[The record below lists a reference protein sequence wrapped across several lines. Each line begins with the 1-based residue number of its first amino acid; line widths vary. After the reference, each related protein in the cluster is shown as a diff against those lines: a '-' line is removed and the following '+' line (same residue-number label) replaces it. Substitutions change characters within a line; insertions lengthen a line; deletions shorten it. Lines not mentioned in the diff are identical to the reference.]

1 MIEVEEHVGLW
12 WHKTLTRMAGQRGHA
27 ASVPLEPL
35 RGELG
40 LLFRALGG
48 AHGLKVDATAG
59 VRHGA
64 RRTVL
69 ERMAGVH
76 TKVELAA
83 VDAQALRL
91 PGLVDAYATAELN
104 LALYRWLTALCAAA
118 PDDGD
123 WVTRNQQ
130 GTMHLLSNYRGLA
143 ASYWLLVQA
152 ELLRRPDP
160 LKLPP
165 DEARTER
172 SIRQALRHP
181 DSTITLIPG
190 ARAPEPVLLWL
201 APCTQRATE
210 LTKKTGA
217 EDDFAQDL
225 ADSPT
230 STKQQDDKRRKA
242 EDADMPERPGGLL
255 LFRPE
260 SIFSW
265 SEYAKVQH
273 DVQENED
280 EDLARAADDL
290 DALSISDDQRSVA
303 RALRMNLDRAAREE
317 AAPASATPAIL
328 LPEWDYK
335 RQTLLPAHCSLRISP
350 MNDAPPA
357 ELPECLRQ
365 EQRRLH
371 HQLALLNPERQV
383 RRRQSHG
390 DEIDLDALIRARTDA
405 GSGQQDCYQQVRR
418 NQRDLSCLLL
428 ADLSL
433 STEAAISEEL
443 RVIDVIRDSLSLFA
457 ESLSETRDRFAL
469 YGFSSRQRHAVSM
482 VELKRFDEGF
492 NAQVRGRIAQI
503 KPAFYTRMGAAI
515 RQSSALL
522 AKEKSRERLLL
533 ILTDGKP
540 NDNDYYEGRY
550 GIEDTRYA
558 LSEARKMGLRP
569 FCVTV
574 DQSAE
579 DYLPHIFG
587 KNSFTIVKR
596 PAELPRRLA
605 LLYAQLTR

>member
-1 MIEVEEHVGLW
+1 MEERVGLW
-12 WHKTLTRMAGQRGHA
+12 WHHMLTRMAGQRAQDA
-27 ASVPLEPL
+27 AVPLEPL

-48 AHGLKVDATAG
+48 AHGLKVDATAA

-64 RRTVL
+64 RRSVI
-69 ERMAGVH
+69 ERMAGVRN
-76 TKVELAA
+76 KVELAD

-91 PGLVDAYATAELN
+91 PSVVDAYATAELN
-104 LALYRWLTALCAAA
+104 QALLRWLTALCAAA
-118 PDDGD
+118 PEQGD
-123 WVTRNQQ
+123 WVTRNQL
-130 GTMHLLSNYRGLA
+130 GTMHLLKNYRGLA

-152 ELLRRPDP
+152 ELQRRPDP
-160 LKLPP
+160 ATLPP
-165 DEARTER
+165 DEAKAEHG
-172 SIRQALRHP
+172 IRQALRHP
-181 DSTITLIPG
+181 DSPVTLLPG
-190 ARAPEPVLLWL
+190 KQAPEPVLLWL
-201 APCTQRATE
+201 APGTRPTARP
-210 LTKKTGA
+210 A
-217 EDDFAQDL
+217 PADASNDDSESA
-225 ADSPT
+225 AG
-230 STKQQDDKRRKA
+230 STKTTQQDDKRRVA
-242 EDADMPERPGGLL
+242 EDADMPERPGGLMM
-255 LFRPE
+255 FRPE

-273 DVQENED
+273 DVQENEE

-290 DALSISDDQRSVA
+290 DRLSVSDDQRSVA
-303 RALRMNLDRAAREE
+303 RALRMNLDRAARAEDAVPVL
-317 AAPASATPAIL
+317 AAPAIL

-335 RQTLLPAHCSLRISP
+335 RQTLLPAHVSLRISTP
-350 MNDAPPA
+350 GNVSAC
-357 ELPECLRQ
+357 ELPERLRQ

-390 DEIDLDALIRARTDA
+390 DDIDLDALIRARTDA
-405 GSGQQDCYQQVRR
+405 GVAQQDCYQQVRR

-433 STEAAISEEL
+433 STEASISDEL

-482 VELKRFDEGF
+482 VELKRFDETF
-492 NAQVRGRIAQI
+492 SATIRGRIEQI

-558 LSEARKMGLRP
+558 LSEARKKGLRP

-574 DQSAE
+574 DQTGE

-587 KNSFTIVKR
+587 KHSFTIVKR

-605 LLYAQLTR
+605 SLYAQLTR

>member
-1 MIEVEEHVGLW
+1 MEEHVGLW

-27 ASVPLEPL
+27 AAVPLEPL
-35 RGELG
+35 RAELG

-48 AHGLKVDATAG
+48 AHGLKVDATAA

-76 TKVELAA
+76 TKVELAG

-91 PGLVDAYATAELN
+91 PGVVDAYATAELN
-104 LALYRWLTALCAAA
+104 QALYRWLTALCTAA
-118 PDDGD
+118 PEDGD
-123 WVTRNQQ
+123 WVTRNQR
-130 GTMHLLSNYRGLA
+130 GTMHLLTHYRGLA
-143 ASYWLLVQA
+143 ASYWQLVQA

-160 LKLPP
+160 AKLPP
-165 DEARTER
+165 DEAQAER

-181 DSTITLIPG
+181 DSPVTLIAG

-201 APCTQRATE
+201 APGARRAAA
-210 LTKKTGA
+210 LAKKPGA
-217 EDDFAQDL
+217 EDDSEQDP
-225 ADSPT
+225 AASPT
-230 STKQQDDKRRKA
+230 RSKQQDDKRRVA
-242 EDADMPERPGGLL
+242 EDAEMPDRPGGLMM
-255 LFRPE
+255 FRPE

-273 DVQENED
+273 DVQENEE

-290 DALSISDDQRSVA
+290 DTLSVSDDQRSVA

-317 AAPASATPAIL
+317 AAPTLATPAIL
-328 LPEWDYK
+328 LPEWDYRRK
-335 RQTLLPAHCSLRISP
+335 TLLPDHCSLRISS
-350 MNDAPPA
+350 MLDAPPC
-357 ELPECLRQ
+357 ELPERLRR

-371 HQLALLNPERQV
+371 QQLALLKPERQV

-405 GSGQQDCYQQVRR
+405 GAAQQDCYQQVRR

-457 ESLSETRDRFAL
+457 ESLADTRDRFAL

-482 VELKRFDEGF
+482 VELKRFDENF
-492 NAQVRGRIAQI
+492 NANIRGRIAQI

-558 LSEARKMGLRP
+558 LSEARKQGLRP

-574 DQSAE
+574 DQTAE

-587 KNSFTIVKR
+587 KHSFTIVKR

>member
-1 MIEVEEHVGLW
+1 MEERVGLW
-12 WHKTLTRMAGQRGHA
+12 WHHALTRMAGQRAHA
-27 ASVPLEPL
+27 AAVSLEPL
-35 RGELG
+35 RSELG

-48 AHGLKVDATAG
+48 AHGLKVDATAA

-64 RRTVL
+64 RRTVI

-76 TKVELAA
+76 TKVELAT

-91 PGLVDAYATAELN
+91 PGVVDAYATAGLN

-118 PDDGD
+118 PAQGD
-123 WVTRNQQ
+123 WVTRNQL
-130 GTMHLLSNYRGLA
+130 GTMHLLENYRGLA
-143 ASYWLLVQA
+143 ASYWQLVQA
-152 ELLRRPDP
+152 ELQRRPDP
-160 LKLPP
+160 AKLPP
-165 DEARTER
+165 DEAQAER
-172 SIRQALRHP
+172 CIRQALRHP
-181 DSTITLIPG
+181 DSPVTLIRG

-201 APCTQRATE
+201 APHGGDAKSGGQTKESQGDSATS
-210 LTKKTGA
+210 A
-217 EDDFAQDL
+217 
-225 ADSPT
+225 T
-230 STKQQDDKRRKA
+230 SSKQQDKKRRAADDA
-242 EDADMPERPGGLL
+242 EMPERPGGLL
-255 LFRPE
+255 IFRPE

-273 DVQENED
+273 DVQENEE

-290 DALSISDDQRSVA
+290 DTLSVSDDQRPVA
-303 RALRMNLDRAAREE
+303 RALRMNLDRAPREE
-317 AAPASATPAIL
+317 SAPDSVAPAIL

-335 RQTLLPAHCSLRISP
+335 RQTLLPAHCSLRISD
-350 MNDAPPA
+350 MRDAPPC
-357 ELPECLRQ
+357 ELPERLGR

-390 DEIDLDALIRARTDA
+390 DDIDLDALIRARTDA
-405 GSGQQDCYQQVRR
+405 GVAQQDCYQHVRR
-418 NQRDLSCLLL
+418 NQRDLACLLL

-469 YGFSSRQRHAVSM
+469 YGFNSRQRHAVNM
-482 VELKRFDEGF
+482 VELKRFDENF
-492 NAQVRGRIAQI
+492 NAGIRGRIAQI
-503 KPAFYTRMGAAI
+503 QPAFYTRMGTAI

-574 DQSAE
+574 DQTAE

-587 KNSFTIVKR
+587 KHSFTIVKR

>member
-1 MIEVEEHVGLW
+1 MQV
-12 WHKTLTRMAGQRGHA
+12 
-27 ASVPLEPL
+27 
-35 RGELG
+35 
-40 LLFRALGG
+40 
-48 AHGLKVDATAG
+48 AG
-59 VRHGA
+59 VQPELARSHCPVVGRGGQGLPDHLALALRHRFVQGHWHRIRQRRRCRNGSSQLWQARVQIQQGGHQRHDVGGA

-76 TKVELAA
+76 SKVELAD

-91 PGLVDAYATAELN
+91 PGVVDAYPTAELN
-104 LALYRWLTALCAAA
+104 QALYRWLTALCAAVSEQ
-118 PDDGD
+118 GD

-130 GTMHLLSNYRGLA
+130 ATMHLLENYRGLA
-143 ASYWLLVQA
+143 ASYWQLVAA
-152 ELLRRPDP
+152 ELQRRPDP
-160 LKLPP
+160 TTLPP
-165 DEARTER
+165 DEAQAER
-172 SIRQALRHP
+172 SIRQTLRHP
-181 DSTITLIPG
+181 DSPVTLIPG
-190 ARAPEPVLLWL
+190 AHAPEPVLLWL
-201 APCTQRATE
+201 APGSRRAVRPAAA
-210 LTKKTGA
+210 GA
-217 EDDFAQDL
+217 TDDDSQSA
-225 ADSPT
+225 ASPT
-230 STKQQDDKRRKA
+230 QTKQQDDKRRVADDA
-242 EDADMPERPGGLL
+242 EMPDRPGGLM

-273 DVQENED
+273 DVQENEE
-280 EDLARAADDL
+280 ED
-290 DALSISDDQRSVA
+290 
-303 RALRMNLDRAAREE
+303 LDRAARAED
-317 AAPASATPAIL
+317 AAPAAAVHAIL

-335 RQTLLPAHCSLRISP
+335 RQALLPAHVSLRIST
-350 MNDAPPA
+350 PA
-357 ELPECLRQ
+357 NVSACELPERLRQ

-371 HQLALLNPERQV
+371 QQLALLNPERQV

-390 DEIDLDALIRARTDA
+390 NDIDLDALIRAPTDA
-405 GSGQQDCYQQVRR
+405 GVAQQDCYQQVRR

-433 STEAAISEEL
+433 S
-443 RVIDVIRDSLSLFA
+443 
-457 ESLSETRDRFAL
+457 ETRDRFAL
-469 YGFSSRQRHAVSM
+469 YGFSSRPRHAVNM
-482 VELKRFDEGF
+482 VELKRFDESF
-492 NAQVRGRIAQI
+492 NANIRGRIEQI

-550 GIEDTRYA
+550 GIEDTRCA

-574 DQSAE
+574 DHTAE

-587 KNSFTIVKR
+587 KHSFTIVKR

>member
-1 MIEVEEHVGLW
+1 MEEHVGLW
-12 WHKTLTRMAGQRGHA
+12 WHQLLTRMAGQKGHGG
-27 ASVPLEPL
+27 SVALDPM

-59 VRHGA
+59 TRHGA
-64 RRTVL
+64 RRSVI
-69 ERMAGVH
+69 ERMAGVRA
-76 TKVELAA
+76 KVELAG

-91 PGLVDAYATAELN
+91 PGLADAYATVELN
-104 LALYRWLTALCAAA
+104 QALYRWQTALCAVV
-118 PDDGD
+118 PEHGS

-130 GTMHLLSNYRGLA
+130 GTMHLLENYRGLA
-143 ASYWLLVQA
+143 ASYWQLVQA
-152 ELLRRPDP
+152 ELQRRPDP
-160 LKLPP
+160 ATLPP
-165 DEARTER
+165 AEAQAER

-181 DSTITLIPG
+181 DSAVTLIPG

-201 APCTQRATE
+201 APDARGAMGVARSQAMEPDEATRA
-210 LTKKTGA
+210 G
-217 EDDFAQDL
+217 
-225 ADSPT
+225 S
-230 STKQQDDKRRKA
+230 SKQQDEKRRVA
-242 EDADMPERPGGLL
+242 EDADMPERPGGLMM
-255 LFRPE
+255 FRPE

-273 DVQENED
+273 DVQENEE

-290 DALSISDDQRSVA
+290 DTLSVSADQRPVA
-303 RALRMNLDRAAREE
+303 RALRMNLDHAAREE
-317 AAPASATPAIL
+317 TGPTSAEPAIL

-335 RQTLLPAHCSLRISP
+335 RQVLLPAHCSVRISSMP
-350 MNDAPPA
+350 DAPA
-357 ELPECLRQ
+357 RALPERLRQ

-371 HQLALLNPERQV
+371 HQLAMLAPERQV

-390 DEIDLDALIRARTDA
+390 DEIDLDALIRARTDS
-405 GSGQQDCYQQVRR
+405 GSDQQDCYQQVRR

-433 STEAAISEEL
+433 STDAAISEKL

-457 ESLSETRDRFAL
+457 ESLSDTRDRFAL
-469 YGFSSRQRHAVSM
+469 YGFSSRQRHAVNM
-482 VELKRFDEGF
+482 VELKHFDEPF
-492 NAQVRGRIAQI
+492 NARIRGRIEQI
-503 KPAFYTRMGAAI
+503 KPAFYTRMGAAV

-558 LSEARKMGLRP
+558 LSEARKQGLRP

-574 DQSAE
+574 DQTAE

-587 KNSFTIVKR
+587 KHSFTIVKR

>member
-1 MIEVEEHVGLW
+1 
-12 WHKTLTRMAGQRGHA
+12 
-27 ASVPLEPL
+27 
-35 RGELG
+35 
-40 LLFRALGG
+40 
-48 AHGLKVDATAG
+48 
-59 VRHGA
+59 
-64 RRTVL
+64 
-69 ERMAGVH
+69 
-76 TKVELAA
+76 
-83 VDAQALRL
+83 
-91 PGLVDAYATAELN
+91 
-104 LALYRWLTALCAAA
+104 
-118 PDDGD
+118 
-123 WVTRNQQ
+123 
-130 GTMHLLSNYRGLA
+130 
-143 ASYWLLVQA
+143 
-152 ELLRRPDP
+152 
-160 LKLPP
+160 
-165 DEARTER
+165 
-172 SIRQALRHP
+172 
-181 DSTITLIPG
+181 
-190 ARAPEPVLLWL
+190 
-201 APCTQRATE
+201 
-210 LTKKTGA
+210 
-217 EDDFAQDL
+217 
-225 ADSPT
+225 
-230 STKQQDDKRRKA
+230 
-242 EDADMPERPGGLL
+242 MPERPGGLM

-273 DVQENED
+273 DVQENEE

-290 DALSISDDQRSVA
+290 DTLSVSDDQRSVA
-303 RALRMNLDRAAREE
+303 RALRMNLDRAARAED
-317 AAPASATPAIL
+317 AALAVATPAIL

-335 RQTLLPAHCSLRISP
+335 RQALLPDHCSLRISTP
-350 MNDAPPA
+350 DNVSAC
-357 ELPECLRQ
+357 ELPERLRQ

-492 NAQVRGRIAQI
+492 DANIRGRIAQI

-558 LSEARKMGLRP
+558 LSEARKQGLRP

-574 DQSAE
+574 DQTAE

-587 KNSFTIVKR
+587 KHSFTIVKR

>member
-1 MIEVEEHVGLW
+1 MEERVGLW
-12 WHKTLTRMAGQRGHA
+12 WHNTLTRMAGQRGHA
-27 ASVPLEPL
+27 AAVPLEPM

-48 AHGLKVDATAG
+48 AHGLKVDATAA

-64 RRTVL
+64 RRTML

-76 TKVELAA
+76 SKVELAD

-91 PGLVDAYATAELN
+91 PSVVDAYPTAELN
-104 LALYRWLTALCAAA
+104 KALYRWLSALCAAA
-118 PDDGD
+118 PEQGD
-123 WVTRNQQ
+123 WITRNQQ
-130 GTMHLLSNYRGLA
+130 GTMHLLENYRGLA
-143 ASYWLLVQA
+143 ASYWQLVQA

-160 LKLPP
+160 ATLPP
-165 DEARTER
+165 DEAQTER
-172 SIRQALRHP
+172 SIREAIRHP
-181 DSTITLIPG
+181 DSPVTLVPG

-201 APCTQRATE
+201 APGVRRAARQTP
-210 LTKKTGA
+210 TSVS
-217 EDDFAQDL
+217 EDDSQSVANATQ
-225 ADSPT
+225 T
-230 STKQQDDKRRKA
+230 RQQDDKRRVA
-242 EDADMPERPGGLL
+242 EDAEMPERPGGLMM
-255 LFRPE
+255 FRPE

-273 DVQENED
+273 DVQENEE
-280 EDLARAADDL
+280 EDLVRAADDL
-290 DALSISDDQRSVA
+290 DALSVSDDQRSVA
-303 RALRMNLDRAAREE
+303 RALRMNLDRAARAED
-317 AAPASATPAIL
+317 AAPAADAPAIL
-328 LPEWDYK
+328 LPEWDFK
-335 RQTLLPAHCSLRISP
+335 RQTLLPAHVSLRISIP
-350 MNDAPPA
+350 DNVSAC
-357 ELPECLRQ
+357 ELPERLRQ

-371 HQLALLNPERQV
+371 QQLALLNPERQV
-383 RRRQSHG
+383 LRRQSHG
-390 DEIDLDALIRARTDA
+390 DDIDLDALIRARTDA
-405 GSGQQDCYQQVRR
+405 GVAQQDCYQHVRR

-443 RVIDVIRDSLSLFA
+443 RVIDVIRDSLWLFA
-457 ESLSETRDRFAL
+457 ESLSQTRDRFAL

-482 VELKRFDEGF
+482 VELKRFDESF
-492 NAQVRGRIAQI
+492 NANIRSRIEQI

-558 LSEARKMGLRP
+558 LGEARKQGLRP

-574 DQSAE
+574 DQTAE

-587 KNSFTIVKR
+587 KHSFTIVKR

>member
-1 MIEVEEHVGLW
+1 MEEHVGVW
-12 WHKTLTRMAGQRGHA
+12 WHKTLTRLAGQRGHA
-27 ASVPLEPL
+27 AAVPLEPL

-48 AHGLKVDATAG
+48 AHGLKVDATAAL
-59 VRHGA
+59 RHGA
-64 RRTVL
+64 RRSVI
-69 ERMAGVH
+69 ERMAGVRS
-76 TKVELAA
+76 KVELAD

-91 PGLVDAYATAELN
+91 PGVVDAYPSAELN
-104 LALYRWLTALCAAA
+104 RALYRWLTALCAAA
-118 PDDGD
+118 PEQGD
-123 WVTRNQQ
+123 WVTRNQL
-130 GTMHLLSNYRGLA
+130 GTRHLLDNYRGLA
-143 ASYWLLVQA
+143 KSYWQLVAA
-152 ELLRRPDP
+152 ELQRRPDP
-160 LKLPP
+160 ATLPA
-165 DEARTER
+165 DEAQAER
-172 SIRQALRHP
+172 SIRQALQQPH
-181 DSTITLIPG
+181 I
-190 ARAPEPVLLWL
+190 ARALVSGKQAPEPVLLWL
-201 APCTQRATE
+201 APGRQRAARAAPADAGDDHAQTQSS
-210 LTKKTGA
+210 KT
-217 EDDFAQDL
+217 
-225 ADSPT
+225 T
-230 STKQQDDKRRKA
+230 QQDDKRRVAQDA
-242 EDADMPERPGGLL
+242 EMPERPGGLL
-255 LFRPE
+255 MFRPE

-273 DVQENED
+273 DVQENEE

-290 DALSISDDQRSVA
+290 DSLSVSDDQRPVA
-303 RALRMNLDRAAREE
+303 RALRMNLDRAARAED
-317 AAPASATPAIL
+317 AAPVLATPAIL
-328 LPEWDYK
+328 LPEWDYR
-335 RQTLLPAHCSLRISP
+335 RQALLPGHVSLRISTP
-350 MNDAPPA
+350 SNAPA
-357 ELPECLRQ
+357 CELPERLRQ

-371 HQLALLNPERQV
+371 QQLALLNPERQL

-405 GSGQQDCYQQVRR
+405 GSAQQDCYQQVRR

-433 STEAAISEEL
+433 STEASISEEL

-492 NAQVRGRIAQI
+492 NATIRGRIAQI
-503 KPAFYTRMGAAI
+503 QPAFYTRMGAAI

-587 KNSFTIVKR
+587 KHSFTIVKR

>member
-1 MIEVEEHVGLW
+1 MEERVGLW
-12 WHKTLTRMAGQRGHA
+12 WHKTLTRLAGQRGHA
-27 ASVPLEPL
+27 AAVPLEPL
-35 RGELG
+35 RSELG

-48 AHGLKVDATAG
+48 AHGLKVDATAA

-69 ERMAGVH
+69 ERMAGVYS
-76 TKVELAA
+76 KVELAN
-83 VDAQALRL
+83 VDAQSLRL
-91 PGLVDAYATAELN
+91 PGLVDAYATVELN
-104 LALYRWLTALCAAA
+104 LALYRWLTALCAAM
-118 PDDGD
+118 PKDGD
-123 WVTRNQQ
+123 WVMRNQL
-130 GTMHLLSNYRGLA
+130 GTMHLLENYRGLA
-143 ASYWLLVQA
+143 ASYWQLVQA

-160 LKLPP
+160 ASLPP
-165 DEARTER
+165 DEAQAERT
-172 SIRQALRHP
+172 IRQALRHP
-181 DSTITLIPG
+181 DSPVILVPG

-201 APCTQRATE
+201 APNAPRAAS
-210 LTKKTGA
+210 LMKKPH
-217 EDDFAQDL
+217 EEPDSEQDPT
-225 ADSPT
+225 ASPT
-230 STKQQDDKRRKA
+230 RSKQQDDKRRVA
-242 EDADMPERPGGLL
+242 EDAEMPDRPGGLMM
-255 LFRPE
+255 FRPE

-273 DVQENED
+273 DVDENEE

-290 DALSISDDQRSVA
+290 DTLSVSDDQRSVA
-303 RALRMNLDRAAREE
+303 RALRMNLDRAARVED
-317 AAPASATPAIL
+317 AAPAVAAPAFL
-328 LPEWDYK
+328 LPEWDFK
-335 RQTLLPAHCSLRISP
+335 RQTLLPAHVSLRISS
-350 MNDAPPA
+350 PA
-357 ELPECLRQ
+357 NVTACELPERLRH

-383 RRRQSHG
+383 HRRQSHG

-405 GSGQQDCYQQVRR
+405 GVAQVDCYQQVRR

-482 VELKRFDEGF
+482 VELKRFDESF
-492 NAQVRGRIAQI
+492 NATIRGRIEQI

-558 LSEARKMGLRP
+558 LSEARKLGLRP

-574 DQSAE
+574 DQTAE

-587 KNSFTIVKR
+587 KHSFTIVKR